1 VLLMT
6 ACANS
11 FAAPAGKTA
20 GKAAVSNGWEATWF
34 EYDRPDH
41 LVVEEW
47 TPTAAQV
54 DYTRRPPQR
63 FVPEDQDLVPT
74 REPARPRPVGPL
86 DVVHLRFRDAG
97 GDVVP
102 ALLCTPRGK
111 KGPFPVVIAVHGLT
125 SNKAQ
130 VCAQI
135 APALAERGYAVLS
148 ADMPR
153 HGERPGDPRS
163 VLDRT
168 NPLEAF
174 ALFHQ
179 AVVNVRQLIDL
190 AESRPDLDTRGGVV
204 LAGYS
209 MGSWINSVAGP
220 ADPRVKA
227 MVLMVGGATELPAA
241 ALRIPALAATDP
253 RLAIAH
259 FAGKP
264 LLMLGAKRD
273 YVVTPDMVKRLY
285 AAAGDPK
292 ELRWYDTG
300 HLLSQEAYEQAAEWV
315 ANLRPGMA
323 GAGWSVAVS

>member
-1 VLLMT
+1 MT

-11 FAAPAGKTA
+11 FAAGATAPADT
-20 GKAAVSNGWEATWF
+20 AAVSNGWESKWF
-34 EYDRPDH
+34 DYDRPER
-41 LVVEEW
+41 LVVEES

-54 DYTRRPPQR
+54 DYSRRPPR
-63 FVPEDQDLVPT
+63 RKVSADEPLTSSVK
-74 REPARPRPVGPL
+74 PARPLAVGPL
-86 DVVHLRFRDAG
+86 DIVHLRFRDAG

-111 KGPFPVVIAVHGLT
+111 KGPFPVVIGVHGLT

-153 HGERPGDPRS
+153 HGERPGEPRS
-163 VLDRT
+163 VLDRS

-209 MGSWINSVAGP
+209 MGSWVNSVAGP
-220 ADPRVKA
+220 ADPRVKG
-227 MVLMVGGATELPAA
+227 MVLMVGGATELPPA
-241 ALRIPALAATDP
+241 ALRIPAIAATDP

-259 FAGKP
+259 FAGRP
-264 LLMLGAKRD
+264 LLMLGAKQD
-273 YVVTPDMVKRLY
+273 YIVTPDMVKRLY
-285 AAAGDPK
+285 AAARDPK
-292 ELRWYDTG
+292 ELRWYDAG
-300 HLLSQEAYEQAAEWV
+300 HLLSEEAYENAAEWV
-315 ANLRPGMA
+315 ANL
-323 GAGWSVAVS
+323 

>member
-1 VLLMT
+1 
-6 ACANS
+6 
-11 FAAPAGKTA
+11 
-20 GKAAVSNGWEATWF
+20 
-34 EYDRPDH
+34 
-41 LVVEEW
+41 
-47 TPTAAQV
+47 
-54 DYTRRPPQR
+54 
-63 FVPEDQDLVPT
+63 
-74 REPARPRPVGPL
+74 
-86 DVVHLRFRDAG
+86 
-97 GDVVP
+97 
-102 ALLCTPRGK
+102 
-111 KGPFPVVIAVHGLT
+111 
-125 SNKAQ
+125 
-130 VCAQI
+130 
-135 APALAERGYAVLS
+135 
-148 ADMPR
+148 
-153 HGERPGDPRS
+153 

-241 ALRIPALAATDP
+241 ALRFPQVAATDP

-300 HLLSQEAYEQAAEWV
+300 HILSEEAYEQAAERV

-323 GAGWSVAVS
+323 GAGRSVAVS